1 MQTCIRVVALVLLAA
16 AGVFAQTSET
26 DRLAHDIFKELV
38 DMNTAESGVG
48 STPAAQM
55 LAERFRQAGFGN
67 DDIFLGGKI
76 PRKQNVVVR
85 LHGRGEGKPILLLA
99 HLDVVEA
106 RKEDWSP
113 DLDPFKLIEKD
124 GYFYGRGTQ
133 DVKEGA
139 TFLAANMIRWKKEG
153 WVPSRDI
160 IVALTADEE
169 AGDDN
174 GVSWLLANHRDL
186 IDAEYCINTDAGD
199 FDERNGNPYHI
210 SIAAAEKKYS
220 AIYLQTTN
228 RGGHGSLP
236 RPDNAIYELANAL
249 ERVAKFQFPVDLSPI
264 TKEELLRES
273 EFETGQRAAD
283 MKAVAADPR
292 DEEAARHLSE
302 DARLNA
308 ILRTTCAPTKI
319 EGGHAENALPERAKA
334 VLNCRILPQEDPKTV
349 LAEIK
354 QAVHDPQV
362 EVGWQTLDPKRYPPS
377 PLNPH
382 LISVVE
388 KVAHDKWP
396 NVKVTPFMDLGA
408 SDGKFLRGEGIPTYG
423 VAGAFIELGD
433 VRAHGRDERLGV
445 REFYDGVDFYNRFIK
460 ALVGDGK

>member
-1 MQTCIRVVALVLLAA
+1 LRTGIRVFTVLLLAT
-16 AGVFAQTSET
+16 AGCLAQNTET
-26 DRLAHDIFKELV
+26 DRLAHDIFKQLIE
-38 DMNTAESGVG
+38 MKTSASGIG
-48 STPAAQM
+48 STPAAEA
-55 LAERFRQAGFGN
+55 LAARFRDAGFSN
-67 DDIFLGGKI
+67 DDIFLGGKV

-85 LHGRGEGKPILLLA
+85 LHGRGPGKPILLIA

-106 RKEDWSP
+106 EKEDWSP

-139 TFLAANMIRWKKEG
+139 TFLAVNMIRWKKEG
-153 WVPSRDI
+153 WVPNRDI

-174 GVSWLLANHRDL
+174 GIEWLLANRRDL

-199 FDERNGNPYHI
+199 FDERNGKPYHI
-210 SIAAAEKKYS
+210 SVAAAEKKYS

-236 RPDNAIYELANAL
+236 RPDNAIYELAVAL
-249 ERVAKFQFPVDLSPI
+249 EKVAKFQFPVDLSEI

-283 MKAVAADPR
+283 MKAVAADER
-292 DEEAARHLSE
+292 DLEATRRLSE
-302 DARLNA
+302 DPRLNA

-349 LAEIK
+349 LAAIK
-354 QAVHDPQV
+354 QVVRDPQV
-362 EVGWQTLDPKRYPPS
+362 EVGWQTLDAKMYPPS

-382 LISVVE
+382 VFSAVE
-388 KVAHDKWP
+388 KVAHEKWP

-460 ALVGDGK
+460 ALVGDAK